1 LDEGEK
7 NKMVKLTHVEKTQIA
22 NNGIKS
28 GKTDKE
34 ILEEFSK
41 FDDYNES
48 VLKNYL
54 QRLRTIIAKEM
65 M

>member
-1 LDEGEK
+1 
-7 NKMVKLTHVEKTQIA
+7 MVKLTHVEKTQIA